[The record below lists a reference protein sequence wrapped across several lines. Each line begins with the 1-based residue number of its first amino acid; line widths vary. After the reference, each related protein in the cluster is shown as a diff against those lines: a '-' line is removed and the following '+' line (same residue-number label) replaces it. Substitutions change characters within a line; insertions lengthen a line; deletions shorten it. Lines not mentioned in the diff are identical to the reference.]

1 MRFIILH
8 RTNAHWES
16 GAAPGP
22 QLVARV
28 GALLGEMSQAGVL
41 QAGEG
46 LRPSSQGARLT
57 LSGGVRTIAAG
68 PFTGDREPEG
78 FEIIRAASL
87 DEAIA
92 WATHAAAGGGDVEID
107 VRPVTEPWDIGMA
120 PPPATLEG
128 RRYMVLRKTIGRPPG
143 FSRRIQA
150 LPSQPLAA
158 ERMRRNG
165 RGRRYTNSVDGVS
178 VYDGPFA
185 ETNELVG
192 GYVIVATTSLDDA
205 DRWAR
210 RYLDVVS
217 ADQVEL
223 RELE

>member
-1 MRFIILH
+1 
-8 RTNAHWES
+8 
-16 GAAPGP
+16 
-22 QLVARV
+22 
-28 GALLGEMSQAGVL
+28 
-41 QAGEG
+41 
-46 LRPSSQGARLT
+46 
-57 LSGGVRTIAAG
+57 
-68 PFTGDREPEG
+68 
-78 FEIIRAASL
+78 
-87 DEAIA
+87 
-92 WATHAAAGGGDVEID
+92 
-107 VRPVTEPWDIGMA
+107 
-120 PPPATLEG
+120 
-128 RRYMVLRKTIGRPPG
+128 MVLRKTIGRPPG

-158 ERMRRNG
+158 VRMRRNG

-185 ETNELVG
+185 ETTELVG
-192 GYVIVATTSLDDA
+192 GYVIVSTTSLEDA